1 MFYTIYK
8 ITNNLNGKIYIGKHQ
23 TSDINDDY
31 MGSGKILLQAI
42 KKYGLENFKKEI
54 LYIFSNELEMNQKE
68 RELVTEE
75 FCKSTSTYNLNPGG
89 KGGFGYLN
97 STGKNHKHKN
107 RKGSLEN
114 LQLGREKARHLREN
128 DPEFK
133 TRVSKSI
140 SESKKKYFQD
150 NPANFKGK
158 THSKE
163 VKEKL
168 GFLSKGRKIKK
179 KPEHLEKE
187 KQTRFEKNNGKFF
200 SEETIEKI
208 RQKAFERQERKR
220 SLRAE
225 G

>member
-1 MFYTIYK
+1 MLFR
-8 ITNNLNGKIYIGKHQ
+8 
-23 TSDINDDY
+23 S
-31 MGSGKILLQAI
+31 
-42 KKYGLENFKKEI
+42 
-54 LYIFSNELEMNQKE
+54 
-68 RELVTEE
+68 
-75 FCKSTSTYNLNPGG
+75 

-158 THSKE
+158 THSK
-163 VKEKL
+163 KAKQSIGEKNSL
-168 GFLSKGRKIKK
+168 HQSGGGNSQFGSRWITNGIINQKIKK
-179 KPEHLEKE
+179 EMPIPDGWWAG
-187 KQTRFEKNNGKFF
+187 RIINIIG
-200 SEETIEKI
+200 
-208 RQKAFERQERKR
+208 
-220 SLRAE
+220 
-225 G
+225 

>member
-158 THSKE
+158 THSK
-163 VKEKL
+163 KAKQSIGEKNSL
-168 GFLSKGRKIKK
+168 HQSGGGNSQFGSRWITNGIINQKIKK
-179 KPEHLEKE
+179 EMPIPDGWWAG
-187 KQTRFEKNNGKFF
+187 RIINIIG
-200 SEETIEKI
+200 
-208 RQKAFERQERKR
+208 
-220 SLRAE
+220 
-225 G
+225 